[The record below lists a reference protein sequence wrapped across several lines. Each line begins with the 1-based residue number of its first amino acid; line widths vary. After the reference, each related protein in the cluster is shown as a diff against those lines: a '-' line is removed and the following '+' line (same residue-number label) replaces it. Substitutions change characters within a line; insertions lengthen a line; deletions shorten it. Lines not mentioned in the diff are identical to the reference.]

1 MIDGKNFEDINF
13 LVGING
19 SGKSR
24 CLNRLAEI
32 FNSKDYNILEISN
45 TVFDRFYFSSKK
57 IKKLKINNDKNFF
70 LKSLLS
76 VFGRSD
82 YDRANDDIY
91 KQLKFIANGFEYIG
105 FSSEIKIELFVKGY
119 KEPLNFFDID
129 LDFLINESKKY
140 YKNSKE
146 LDFLIDDFKEI
157 AFWGRNFS
165 KKDGLIF
172 NFDEDHYYTNNLK
185 KFSKLFSYFNNIS
198 FINLFFSLKK
208 NGIFIPVE
216 SVSSGELHMLL
227 NIIFIASNI
236 DTKRKNIILIDEPEV
251 SLHPKWQKDYVI
263 FLYDYFYLYDCQFF
277 FATHSPLIIS
287 KIQYQKNINYNI
299 FKLHGGDAVVV
310 VTDNDLSIESLY
322 WEVFRVLTPQ
332 SAFLSRHLVEL
343 MSKMDNLSLDNI
355 SKLEVNYKL
364 ILSELGELCEAS
376 FSDKQKEVIEKVIKE
391 YK

>member
-251 SLHPKWQKDYVI
+251 SLHPKWQKDYVV